1 MAPITAVASV
11 RSVPGGGGPGQVHES
26 DVTRDTT
33 MHPQLMYDVADL
45 GRREQLQEQ
54 TRRRSSLRRV
64 TTRLPEHTR
73 RSRRPRHTA

>member
-1 MAPITAVASV
+1 MAPITAVAPV

-26 DVTRDTT
+26 DVTRDIT
-33 MHPQLMYDVADL
+33 MHPQLMFDVADL

-54 TRRRSSLRRV
+54 TLRRRNLRRT

-73 RSRRPRHTA
+73 EARRPRDTA

>member
-1 MAPITAVASV
+1 
-11 RSVPGGGGPGQVHES
+11 
-26 DVTRDTT
+26 

-54 TRRRSSLRRV
+54 TRRRSSLRRA